1 MSTPDHDAESTPSD
15 LLSHVEVEV
24 GCNTCQTS
32 YSVPG
37 ALIRDSQRILAAG
50 CTGTSLFECDASYY
64 ATLIEPEVIANLERA
79 WASFQQ
85 SATSHGGI
93 GVALVCSETNQETN
107 TQAIAPALQRWEN
120 EGGRC
125 DQASVAPRR
134 RGSDAS

>member
-1 MSTPDHDAESTPSD
+1 MIGHDAESPSD

-24 GCNTCQTS
+24 NCSTCQTS
-32 YSVPG
+32 YSIPG
-37 ALIRDSQRILAAG
+37 ALIRDSQRLLAAG
-50 CTGTSLFECDASYY
+50 CTGTSLFECDASFY

-93 GVALVCSETNQETN
+93 GVALVGSEMDRETN
-107 TQAIAPALQRWEN
+107 TQAVALETRALQRCEN

-125 DQASVAPRR
+125 DRK
-134 RGSDAS
+134 GSDAS